1 MYQIKNG
8 ILYRDGKPTLGIG
21 VSYYASYHPEKRT
34 LPPGADAIG
43 EMRLDVRDMAQA
55 GFNHIRTAANGAAHW
70 EGNTFCPFIIPNTY
84 SNEIFTCFLC
94 ILCNKVL
101 NLWRE

>member
-55 GFNHIRTAANGAAHW
+55 GGKRHADSHGKRVRDYLHGGIRR
-70 EGNTFCPFIIPNTY
+70 
-84 SNEIFTCFLC
+84 
-94 ILCNKVL
+94 KDV
-101 NLWRE
+101 